1 MCALLI
7 RTPGGVRI
15 SKALTTAL
23 VAAAV
28 GALPLACNDDNGGT
42 TNPGPPPSQ
51 ITVSMVDNAFQQKT
65 DTVAVN
71 GTVTW
76 RNDGANNH
84 TTTSDATGWDS
95 NAVAPGGTFSHQF
108 TQAGSFPYH
117 CKFHGGVGT
126 GMSGTIVVR

>member
-1 MCALLI
+1 MRASLV
-7 RTPGGVRI
+7 RTSAHPLAV
-15 SKALTTAL
+15 SALTGAL
-23 VAAAV
+23 AL
-28 GALPLACNDDNGGT
+28 LPLACDDDSST
-42 TNPGPPPSQ
+42 SPPGPPPSQ